1 MEFQDWMFD
10 SYIETA
16 LYDYQ
21 AGPVNEFQTHD
32 VFGRPQYPELT
43 PAPYND

>member
-10 SYIETA
+10 SMIEAA

-21 AGPVNEFQTHD
+21 ACPVNDILPFD
-32 VFGRPQYPELT
+32 DLGRP
-43 PAPYND
+43 